1 MPNAEVRPVSHSPGS
16 TTGVQ
21 GWSWWGRMWAPFWAV
36 PLVCTV
42 AAVVLG
48 VVLPGLDLSVSDD
61 LPFIFPGG
69 PEGARALLGTIAG
82 AMISVTGLVFSLTI
96 VVLQLAS
103 SQFTPRL
110 LGSFLESRLSQAT
123 LGAFIASFVFALTV
137 LRSVQGE
144 STGDAFVPQLSVS
157 IAYLLVLASVVQ
169 YLAFIN
175 HITTS
180 IQVSHAISRVGDQ
193 TMRLVER
200 LYPHPQDAAKAG
212 PTWSPRPET
221 SRRDLP
227 LARRHGHI
235 VSVDTDALVRAS
247 EKAGGVVVLDRQ
259 VGDFVI
265 NGQSLGQCWGGE
277 LGDDELNSV
286 AAAIV
291 IRSERTMRQDVRFG
305 IRQLVDIAE
314 RALSPGINDPT
325 TAVRAINELHY
336 ILREVLQ
343 RVTPSPYYFDS
354 EGDVRLVHTN
364 PNVQALLILAVEEI
378 AHYGRDSIQVSRR
391 LRAMLDDL
399 ETCGLAQHRASLSQV
414 RELVGKETS

>member
-1 MPNAEVRPVSHSPGS
+1 M
-16 TTGVQ
+16 
-21 GWSWWGRMWAPFWAV
+21 
-36 PLVCTV
+36 
-42 AAVVLG
+42 
-48 VVLPGLDLSVSDD
+48 
-61 LPFIFPGG
+61 
-69 PEGARALLGTIAG
+69 
-82 AMISVTGLVFSLTI
+82 
-96 VVLQLAS
+96 
-103 SQFTPRL
+103 
-110 LGSFLESRLSQAT
+110 
-123 LGAFIASFVFALTV
+123 
-137 LRSVQGE
+137 
-144 STGDAFVPQLSVS
+144 
-157 IAYLLVLASVVQ
+157 
-169 YLAFIN
+169 
-175 HITTS
+175 
-180 IQVSHAISRVGDQ
+180 
-193 TMRLVER
+193 
-200 LYPHPQDAAKAG
+200 
-212 PTWSPRPET
+212 
-221 SRRDLP
+221 
-227 LARRHGHI
+227 
-235 VSVDTDALVRAS
+235 RAS

-277 LGDDELNSV
+277 LDDDELNSV